1 MDDLRTRLEIF
12 SEDNN
17 MSFTKI
23 AKAMGVG
30 ASTLSEWRKGTYSGD
45 NEAFCE

>member
-30 ASTLSEWRKGTYSGD
+30 AST
-45 NEAFCE
+45 